1 MADEEE
7 IVEGS
12 GEEGAVEE
20 QPAEEQ
26 GAEFIPADLG
36 KPKSDVYTAML
47 VLAFVA
53 FLVGSVLA
61 GRELF
66 EAYDVQF
73 FVFKKQ

>member
-7 IVEGS
+7 VIES
-12 GEEGAVEE
+12 GEEGVVEE
-20 QPAEEQ
+20 QVEDQ

-36 KPKSDVYTAML
+36 KPKSDVYSAML

-53 FLVGSVLA
+53 FLVGSILA
-61 GRELF
+61 GRELW

-73 FVFKKQ
+73 FVFGKK